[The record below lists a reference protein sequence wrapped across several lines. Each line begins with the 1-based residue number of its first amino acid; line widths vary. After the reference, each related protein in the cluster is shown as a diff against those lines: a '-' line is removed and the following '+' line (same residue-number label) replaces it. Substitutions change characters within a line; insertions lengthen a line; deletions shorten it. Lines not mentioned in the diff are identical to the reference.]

1 MKIKINYTKGVTP
14 VMGKDMRFG
23 TSFTDKMFEMDY
35 DKDSGWT
42 NPVVK
47 NFEPFSFSP
56 AALVFHYA
64 QEIFEGQKAYK
75 WKDGSVVMFRP
86 ENNIKRFNIS
96 ASKMCMP
103 AIDEKLFM
111 EALETLLWADKE
123 WIPQGEGQSLYV
135 RAAMIAVDPVL
146 GVRAGSQYKFFIIN
160 SPAGCYFPEGFNP
173 IKIWASDTFV
183 RTVPGGVG
191 EAKTGANYA
200 ASLRGTMEAREK
212 GCSQTLWLDG
222 QEKKYIEEISTMNVF
237 FVENGKLITPKLTG
251 GILHGITRDSV
262 IVVAR
267 DLGYSVEERQVSITD
282 FCEGIKSGKI
292 TEFFGCGTACVISP
306 VGEIIYKD
314 KSYVINNSKTG
325 KITQHIYDTITGIQY
340 GKIKDKFGW
349 IKVIEPRG

>member
-1 MKIKINYTKGVTP
+1 
-14 VMGKDMRFG
+14 
-23 TSFTDKMFEMDY
+23 
-35 DKDSGWT
+35 
-42 NPVVK
+42 
-47 NFEPFSFSP
+47 
-56 AALVFHYA
+56 
-64 QEIFEGQKAYK
+64 
-75 WKDGSVVMFRP
+75 
-86 ENNIKRFNIS
+86 
-96 ASKMCMP
+96 MCMP
-103 AIDEKLFM
+103 TVDEKLFM
-111 EALETLLWADKE
+111 EALETLLWADKD

-146 GVRAGSQYKFFIIN
+146 GVRAGSQYKFFIID

-173 IKIWASDTFV
+173 IKIWVSDTYI

-200 ASLRGTMEAREK
+200 ASLRGTLEAREK

-222 QEKKYIEEISTMNVF
+222 QERKYIEEISTMNVF
-237 FVENGKLITPKLTG
+237 FVENGKLVTPKLTG

-262 IVVAR
+262 IVVAK
-267 DLGYSVEERQVSITD
+267 DLGYSVEERQVSITE
-282 FCEGIKSGKI
+282 FCEGIKAGKI

>member
-1 MKIKINYTKGVTP
+1 MNIKINYTKGTTP
-14 VMGKDMRFG
+14 VIGKDLRFG
-23 TSFTDKMFEMDY
+23 TTFTDKMFEMDY
-35 DKDSGWT
+35 EKDKGWF

-47 NFEPFSFSP
+47 KFEPFSLSP
-56 AALVFHYA
+56 ATLVLHYA

-75 WKDGSVVMFRP
+75 WKDGRVVMFRP

-96 ASKMCMP
+96 ATKMCMP
-103 AIDEKLFM
+103 NVDEKLFM
-111 EALETLLWADKE
+111 EALETLVWADRD
-123 WIPQGEGQSLYV
+123 WIPQEEGQSLYI
-135 RAAMIAVDPVL
+135 RAAMIATDPVL
-146 GVRAGSQYKFFIIN
+146 GVRSGSQYKFFIIN
-160 SPAGCYFPEGFNP
+160 SPIGCYFLEGFNP
-173 IKIWASDTFV
+173 IKIWASDTYV

-200 ASLRGTMEAREK
+200 SSLRGAMEARER
-212 GCSQTLWLDG
+212 GCTQALWLDG

-262 IVVAR
+262 IVAAR
-267 DLGYSVEERQVSITD
+267 DLGYSVEERKVSITE
-282 FCEGIKSGKI
+282 FCEGVTSGKI

-314 KSYVINNSKTG
+314 KSYVINNFKTG

-349 IKVIEPRG
+349 IKVIEPRE